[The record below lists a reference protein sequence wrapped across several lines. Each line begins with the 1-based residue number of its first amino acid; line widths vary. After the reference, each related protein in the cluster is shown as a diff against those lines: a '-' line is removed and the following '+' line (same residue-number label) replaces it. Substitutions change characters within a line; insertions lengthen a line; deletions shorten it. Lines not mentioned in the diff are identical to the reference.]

1 MKLHVSENVK
11 EICTVVGALTE
22 EEKNTIL
29 RLAELIKS
37 MDDGEKQ
44 RLLDI
49 GTGMVAMKGHL
60 ANGKKEN

>member
-1 MKLHVSENVK
+1 MKLHVNENVK
-11 EICTVVGALTE
+11 EICTAVGALTE

-29 RLAELIKS
+29 RLAEIIKS
-37 MDDGEKQ
+37 MDDSEKQ

-60 ANGKKEN
+60 ANENEN